1 MWMAVGL
8 VCLLAPVSG
17 PTVSSYDPVG
27 LYAGHWG
34 VDLGAPAGTAV
45 RAPLSGTVTF
55 AGSVVGMRSVTI
67 QNGDLKVSMSYLS
80 EVRVGRGTQ
89 VERGS
94 VVGRSGLAHG
104 SQALHVSVR
113 LGDRY
118 VDPAPFL
125 QCRFRP
131 ISEAL
136 RLVPYP
142 GGSANRNPG
151 RNLRPSPS
159 GASPHRRGGL
169 PAVGSGSGRVHAGR
183 SAVAESAASGVGSQA
198 PLGDDTARPRRRGV
212 LRSRRAGSPPGR
224 VDLHGRHPRHL
235 R

>member
-17 PTVSSYDPVG
+17 PTVSSFAPEG

-34 VDLGAPAGTAV
+34 VDLSASVGTTV
-45 RAPLSGTVTF
+45 RAPLSGTISF
-55 AGSVVGMRSVTI
+55 AGSVAGTRSVTI
-67 QNGDLKVSMSYLS
+67 QSGDLKVSVSYLS
-80 EVRVGRGTQ
+80 EVAVSRGAR

-94 VVGRSGLAHG
+94 AVGRSGLAHG
-104 SQALHVSVR
+104 SEALHLSVR

-142 GGSANRNPG
+142 GASANRNPG

-159 GASPHRRGGL
+159 GPSPHRRGGL
-169 PAVGSGSGRVHAGR
+169 PTARPGPGGVHAGWG
-183 SAVAESAASGVGSQA
+183 AVAESSAPSLGPQA
-198 PLGDDTARPRRRGV
+198 PVGDDPPRRRRGGV
-212 LRSRRAGSPPGR
+212 LRRR
-224 VDLHGRHPRHL
+224 
-235 R
+235 